1 MITTAVKRSL
11 KYPSLEDIDDFDFN
25 SAKFAKR
32 MRKSGPSFI
41 VMKIFQNFREA
52 EQRDPLPSQR
62 EEDIG
67 KLKKIRDE
75 ISDAATVPDSYF
87 DHVFAQI
94 SPCAAI
100 IGGALGQEVIKA
112 VTQKE
117 TPHFNHFFF
126 DSLRNC
132 GFIESIEC

>member
-87 DHVFAQI
+87 DNVFAQI